1 MSQLNVDIITNKLG
15 TGAPSFPNG
24 ITVTGT
30 LTGTASTAQGLTG
43 TPNITVG
50 SVTGTSATF
59 SGNVSVGGT
68 LTYEDVTN
76 IDSVGLVTART
87 GVRVTDGG
95 LIVTGVSTFNNGVAV
110 TGVSTFNNGVAVT
123 GVSTFNNGVA
133 VTGVSTFNND
143 VRLRGVVENVS
154 AATTYTSGGAL
165 VLELDVRNSTTYRYT
180 MVGGNIGIVSFKNMP
195 ADTENGSTVT
205 VLFTQQSSTPS
216 GVGNTTAATGI
227 GTNCTVIP
235 FVGGSA
241 IAGISTRGLVG
252 SATTVT
258 LSTTASDVD
267 FVSFYVHYTGA
278 TSSAA
283 SSYKVYVTK
292 NGGFRQGI
300 VGV

>member
-95 LIVTGVSTFNNGVAV
+95 LVVTGVSTFNNGVV
-110 TGVSTFNNGVAVT
+110 
-123 GVSTFNNGVA
+123 

-143 VRLRGVVENVS
+143 LRLRGVVENVS
-154 AATTYTSGGAL
+154 AATTYISGGNL